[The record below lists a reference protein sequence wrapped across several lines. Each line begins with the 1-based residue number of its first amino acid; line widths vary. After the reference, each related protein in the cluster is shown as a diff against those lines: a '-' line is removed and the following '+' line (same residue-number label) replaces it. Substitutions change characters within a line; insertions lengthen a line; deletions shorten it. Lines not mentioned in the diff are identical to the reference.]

1 MQVEASFSL
10 RLDDSIPIPTKLII
24 VPNLEIQNII
34 NDESSVREARGPPVV
49 NPVANDLASSEEE
62 PSFGGMV

>member
-1 MQVEASFSL
+1 
-10 RLDDSIPIPTKLII
+10 LII
-24 VPNLEIQNII
+24 VPNPEVQAII

-49 NPVANDLASSEEE
+49 NLVANDLANSKQE